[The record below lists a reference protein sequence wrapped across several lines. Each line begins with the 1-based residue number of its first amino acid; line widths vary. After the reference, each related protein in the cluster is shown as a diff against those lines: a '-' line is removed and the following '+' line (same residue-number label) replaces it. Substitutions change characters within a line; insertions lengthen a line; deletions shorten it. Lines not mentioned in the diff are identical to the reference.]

1 MAQPHGATT
10 STQEEDAPSL
20 EGMEELYVREADR
33 LEAIN
38 GPFGE
43 VMLEAVGLQ
52 PGQRVLDIGCGQGTT
67 TREAAQ
73 AVAPEGA
80 AVGVDI
86 SAALVAFARQRTA
99 AVGVGNVEFVHADAQ
114 THPFQEQG
122 FDAVI
127 SRFGTMF
134 FQDPEAAFANLGRAL
149 RPGGRLAIVCP
160 HDPSK
165 TEWVAVAFAAAA
177 PHVGI
182 PDLGPP
188 GAPGPFAFADGDRLR
203 RVLQVGGFRDVTLQ
217 AVTRPVR
224 MGDDAEDVSGFIT
237 SLPEAKQ
244 LFAGKPR
251 DKVAAATN
259 SLRKGLEPYA
269 SATGVVMNETAWL
282 ATAHR

>member
-1 MAQPHGATT
+1 MAQPQGATT
-10 STQEEDAPSL
+10 SAQQQDVPSL
-20 EGMEELYVREADR
+20 QGMEELYVREADR

-43 VMLEAVGLQ
+43 VMLKAAGLQ
-52 PGQRVLDIGCGQGTT
+52 PGQRVLDVGCGQGTT

-80 AVGVDI
+80 AVGIDI
-86 SAALVAFARQRTA
+86 SAPLVAFARRQATA
-99 AVGVGNVEFVHADAQ
+99 AGVDNIEFIHADAQ

-182 PDLGPP
+182 PDVGSP

-203 RVLQVGGFRDVTLQ
+203 RVLQAGSFHDITLQ
-217 AVTRPVR
+217 AVTRAIR
-224 MGDDAEDVSGFIT
+224 MGDDAEDVAAS
-237 SLPEAKQ
+237 SPPC
-244 LFAGKPR
+244 PR
-251 DKVAAATN
+251 PGSSSPANHPT
-259 SLRKGLEPYA
+259 RWPRRPTA
-269 SATGVVMNETAWL
+269 SAKAWSPTP
-282 ATAHR
+282 APRAWS